1 MPASSAC
8 SGGYPQPRIRVEP
21 ARAFSNADVAQ
32 RLMAAYA
39 HPLDAWQLDI
49 LECWLGRDADGK
61 LTAMSCGLS
70 CPRQNGKNYILQA
83 LELTLLM
90 SAPDTH
96 ILHTAHQVRTA
107 RRSFEHL
114 ARIFENPKHPELRS
128 KVDSVRR
135 TNGEERIVLANGNT
149 IEYASRS
156 RSSAR
161 GFDAISLVVFDECQE
176 LTDEQ
181 LEALMATLAASPTGD
196 RQTVYMGTPPSPG
209 CPGKVFYKRRAA
221 AIAEPTPRTAWHEW
235 SVESMPAGDARF
247 EQVVDDV
254 LATNPAMGSRL
265 SIEFAEEEFCSMTA
279 DGFARERLGWW
290 SSVEQDAMGPVI
302 SPEEWDALAVDGPAP
317 EGRTAFGVKFSVD
330 GEEVALAAAVMGE
343 SGVHVELVA
352 RESMARGF
360 SWLVPWI
367 KERKSTAVCVVI
379 DGKSHARALVES
391 LGRMPVN
398 YVVMSGSEEVTAA
411 SAAFLECVRS
421 GRLTWYS
428 KQENLRAS
436 VTTSPRRTVGSRG
449 GWSFGGADSTPVE
462 AAALAVWGVQNSK
475 RVPGRVQRIG

>member
-1 MPASSAC
+1 M
-8 SGGYPQPRIRVEP
+8 E
-21 ARAFSNADVAQ
+21 
-32 RLMAAYA
+32 AYA
-39 HPLDAWQLDI
+39 QPLDRWQLDV
-49 LECWLGRDADGK
+49 LECWLGRDEDGR

-114 ARIFENPKHPELRS
+114 ARIFENPSHPELKS
-128 KVDSVRR
+128 KLDSVRR

-149 IEYASRS
+149 VEYASRS

-196 RQTVYMGTPPSPG
+196 RQTIYMGTPPSPG
-209 CPGKVFYKRRAA
+209 CPGQVFYKRRAA
-221 AIAEPTPRTAWHEW
+221 AIGEPTEHTAWHEW
-235 SVESMPAGDARF
+235 SVEELPARDASF
-247 EQVVDDV
+247 DDVRDSV

-265 SIEFAEEEFCSMTA
+265 SIDFAREEFFAMQP

-290 SSVEQDAMGPVI
+290 STVEQDAIGPVI
-302 SPEEWDALAVDGPAP
+302 DPDVWDALAVDAPAP
-317 EGRTAFGVKFSVD
+317 EGRTAFGVKFSAD
-330 GEEVALAAAVMGE
+330 GTEVAVAAAVKADDR
-343 SGVHVELVA
+343 VHVELVA
-352 RESMARGF
+352 RESMDRGF

-367 KERKSTAVCVVI
+367 QDRKRVATCVVV
-379 DGKSHARALVES
+379 DGKSSARALVER
-391 LGRMPVN
+391 LGRMPAK
-398 YVVMSGSEEVTAA
+398 YVVMCGGEEVTAA
-411 SAAFLECVRS
+411 AAAFLECVRTRS
-421 GRLTWYS
+421 LTWYAE
-428 KQENLRAS
+428 QEGFRSS
-436 VTTSPRRTVGSRG
+436 VVSSPRRTIGSRG

-475 RVPGRVQRIG
+475 RDPLRVARIG